1 MHLISIPFLAS
12 SKPLQQPCT
21 KWTHCSARPSVTLMM
36 LFTRVNH
43 ESDSWCRVLDLLD
56 LVDLRGYGPRFPAQL
71 SGGQR
76 QRVALA
82 RALAVNPRILLLDEP
97 FGALDPEVL
106 LL

>member
-1 MHLISIPFLAS
+1 MMM
-12 SKPLQQPCT
+12 
-21 KWTHCSARPSVTLMM
+21 PS
-36 LFTRVNH
+36 TRICK
-43 ESDSWCRVLDLLD
+43 SDSWCRVLDLLD

-106 LL
+106 LLESHSFRQNTQGGALPVE